1 MLLKYV
7 CVWVYV
13 LRLDKGSD
21 KQLKSQAKRK
31 ENQTKRKTTAQQRER
46 ESEKNTETVEI
57 IEVILLITQ
66 NVEYIFL
73 SLSSARFIYLGKIID
88 LSFSV
93 RSIQ

>member
-1 MLLKYV
+1 M
-7 CVWVYV
+7 
-13 LRLDKGSD
+13 RLDKGSD

-46 ESEKNTETVEI
+46 KNTETVKI